1 MIRQP
6 SAAGLGPVCVLALA
20 VLLVPSFRAGSPPLR
35 AGSADPPRPEVEMME
50 MKQVT
55 SVLMVESIE
64 PVLPFWVERLGFEV
78 TQEVP
83 HGDALGFVTLA
94 RDGVEL
100 MYQSRASMAEDVPPL
115 ARDPAGPSFLFLI
128 VEDLDAVEAAL
139 EGIEPVVPRRQTF
152 YGADELIVRDPAGHV
167 VTFAEFAE
175 QG

>member
-1 MIRQP
+1 MIRHP
-6 SAAGLGPVCVLALA
+6 AAAGLGPACVLAVA
-20 VLLVPSFRAGSPPLR
+20 VLLVPSSRAGVPSLR
-35 AGSADPPRPEVEMME
+35 AGASDPPRPEVQKME
-50 MKQVT
+50 MEQVT

-78 TQEVP
+78 TQEVA

-100 MYQSRASMAEDVPPL
+100 MYQSRASMAEDIPPL
-115 ARDPAGPSFLFLI
+115 ARDPAGPSFLFLV

-139 EGIEPVVPRRQTF
+139 EGVEPVVPRRQTF

-167 VTFAEFAE
+167 VTFAEFAD
-175 QG
+175 GG